1 MQANMKKTSGPFS
14 ELKNP
19 SENMTPSVKT
29 ITSTILVLLPLV
41 LFFLNL
47 FTGFIKL

>member
-1 MQANMKKTSGPFS
+1 MKKTSGPFS
-14 ELKNP
+14 ELNP
-19 SENMTPSVKT
+19 PENMTPSVKT
-29 ITSTILVLLPLV
+29 ITSVLLVLIPIF

>member
-1 MQANMKKTSGPFS
+1 MNKNSRPFS

-29 ITSTILVLLPLV
+29 ITST
-41 LFFLNL
+41 
-47 FTGFIKL
+47 